1 MIHLYLTSDGHG
13 LARTHDADAAREL
26 GVRTGLDVLDRCGG
40 GAGVDD
46 RDGGRVEATARAI
59 AAERGLRVEM
69 TCARCERGDC
79 GRHVVASVMGAVS

>member
-40 GAGVDD
+40 GAGVVSIL
-46 RDGGRVEATARAI
+46 RGGAR
-59 AAERGLRVEM
+59 
-69 TCARCERGDC
+69 
-79 GRHVVASVMGAVS
+79 

>member
-40 GAGVDD
+40 VARGTGRGGGA
-46 RDGGRVEATARAI
+46 RTAPTRSWGRT
-59 AAERGLRVEM
+59 ERGGMRD
-69 TCARCERGDC
+69 ER
-79 GRHVVASVMGAVS
+79 